1 MRETQC
7 LLIQGMS
14 FLINN
19 ASLDMS
25 VQINEYALECSGS
38 WNLDL
43 LLQNEGMEFSTT
55 STIGKHV
62 RSQSHQGFIS
72 QVSSFSKSLI
82 SAKC

>member
-55 STIGKHV
+55 STT
-62 RSQSHQGFIS
+62 RETR
-72 QVSSFSKSLI
+72 QVSVTSRFHQPGEFFL
-82 SAKC
+82 

>member
-25 VQINEYALECSGS
+25 VQITEYALECSGS

-55 STIGKHV
+55 STT
-62 RSQSHQGFIS
+62 R
-72 QVSSFSKSLI
+72 
-82 SAKC
+82 

>member
-43 LLQNEGMEFSTT
+43 LLQNEGMEFPPRQQLGNT
-55 STIGKHV
+55 SDV
-62 RSQSHQGFIS
+62 SHIK
-72 QVSSFSKSLI
+72 VSS
-82 SAKC
+82 AR

>member
-14 FLINN
+14 FLIDN

-43 LLQNEGMEFSTT
+43 LLQKRRNGIFHHVNNSVTRQISVTSRFHQPGEF
-55 STIGKHV
+55 
-62 RSQSHQGFIS
+62 F
-72 QVSSFSKSLI
+72 L
-82 SAKC
+82 